1 MIKNFINKNLKT
13 IMINSI
19 LVTIVIL
26 VLQQKPTSTIS
37 AIVLLFC
44 GIFGST
50 IGAILF
56 DIIFSNKQH

>member
-1 MIKNFINKNLKT
+1 MIENFINRNLKT
-13 IMINSI
+13 IMVNSI
-19 LVTIVIL
+19 LVTIVII